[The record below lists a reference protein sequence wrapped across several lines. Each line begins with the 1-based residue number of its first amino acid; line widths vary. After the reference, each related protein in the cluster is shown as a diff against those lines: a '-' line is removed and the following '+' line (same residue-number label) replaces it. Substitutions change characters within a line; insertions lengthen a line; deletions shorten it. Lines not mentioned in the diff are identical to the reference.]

1 MPPLAQVAPGLNAYT
16 FAFDAAIL
24 AGLQSLYRD
33 QLAPLFAT
41 PEYAPLLDGGDN
53 RFGELAGAAPAFFY
67 ATYGTEPLL
76 WVSNNDWDSYGLF
89 KNVFEAMAIAPEV
102 ETLVDHRDGITFYSG
117 FFVVGHHA
125 ANTNWHLDYAEG
137 ANAYTLITPLFP
149 LDPAHGN
156 LLFRDEAGEVHTYPY
171 RLGEAIILGD
181 RFPHSTEPYARTGG
195 MRVLLSM
202 TFGTDKLEHW
212 DALRQTVGGQ
222 SKFLI
227 LPCGHRLGECR
238 CLEG

>member
-1 MPPLAQVAPGLNAYT
+1 MPSLTQIPPGMNAYSY
-16 FAFDAAIL
+16 AFDAAIL
-24 AGLQSLYRD
+24 AGLQSLYRAR
-33 QLAPLFAT
+33 LAPLFDT
-41 PEYAPLLDGGDN
+41 PEYAPLLAGGEN
-53 RFGELAGAAPAFFY
+53 RVGEFGGEAPTFFY

-76 WVSNNDWDSYGLF
+76 WVSNNDWESYRLF
-89 KNVFEAMAIAPEV
+89 KAVFEEIAIAPEI
-102 ETLVDHRDGITFYSG
+102 ENLVDHRDGITLYSG

-125 ANTNWHLDYAEG
+125 DNTNWHLDYAEG
-137 ANAYTLITPLFP
+137 ANAYTLITPLFALNP
-149 LDPAHGN
+149 GHGN
-156 LLFRDEAGEVHTYPY
+156 LLFRDDGGAVHTYRY
-171 RLGEAIILGD
+171 RLGEAIVLGD
-181 RFPHSTEPYARTGG
+181 RFPHTTEPYAGTGE

-212 DALRQTVGGQ
+212 DALKQTVGGQ